1 MNNRQKVN
9 QAIYMIMG
17 ANVGTSITS
26 TIVAFGNSAEK
37 EEFARAMASAVVLA
51 AFNWMTVFV
60 LLPIE
65 ALTAALT
72 SSGEGFLEWLTGL
85 CTQGLNDDS
94 EGGSSGG
101 SGGLDVITD
110 PFSNLIL
117 NADKDG
123 LGNQDFN
130 GTFVAYCKTR
140 ASDLPDVEDI
150 DLYCRQNSCEWPD
163 CNYSDQ
169 CYTYTPECDEDCY
182 LGNRTIEETF
192 YFKYGKFDIGLV
204 LV

>member
-1 MNNRQKVN
+1 
-9 QAIYMIMG
+9 MIMG

-26 TIVAFGNSAEK
+26 TIVAFGNAAEK

-65 ALTAALT
+65 ALTSALT

-85 CTQGLNDDS
+85 CTQGLTDDS

-117 NADKDG
+117 NADKGRDSP
-123 LGNQDFN
+123 
-130 GTFVAYCKTR
+130 TISA
-140 ASDLPDVEDI
+140 
-150 DLYCRQNSCEWPD
+150 QN
-163 CNYSDQ
+163 
-169 CYTYTPECDEDCY
+169 
-182 LGNRTIEETF
+182 
-192 YFKYGKFDIGLV
+192 
-204 LV
+204 

>member
-1 MNNRQKVN
+1 
-9 QAIYMIMG
+9 MIMG

-37 EEFARAMASAVVLA
+37 EEFAPAMASAVVLA

-65 ALTAALT
+65 AITSAST

-85 CTQGLNDDS
+85 CTQGLSDDS
-94 EGGSSGG
+94 EGGEGGG

-117 NADKDG
+117 NADKSG
-123 LGNQDFN
+123 LGDQDFN
-130 GTFVAYCKTR
+130 GTFVAYCKNR
-140 ASDLPDVEDI
+140 AHKLLDVEDI
-150 DLYCRQNSCEWPD
+150 DPAVELYCAENSCEWPNCD
-163 CNYSDQ
+163 YKTE
-169 CYTYTPECDEDCY
+169 CYVYTPESGEDCY
-182 LGNRTIEETF
+182 LGERTVEETF
-192 YFKYGKFDIGLV
+192 YYKYGKF
-204 LV
+204 

>member
-1 MNNRQKVN
+1 
-9 QAIYMIMG
+9 MIMG

-37 EEFARAMASAVVLA
+37 TEFARAMASAVVLA

-60 LLPIE
+60 LLPVE
-65 ALTAALT
+65 ALTSALT
-72 SSGEGFLEWLTGL
+72 SSNEGFLEWLTGL
-85 CTQGLNDDS
+85 CTQGLSDDS

-117 NADKDG
+117 NADKGG
-123 LGNQDFN
+123 LGDQDFN

-140 ASDLPDVEDI
+140 ASELPNVEDTEAAVE
-150 DLYCRQNSCEWPD
+150 LYCAENSCEWPD
-163 CNYSDQ
+163 CNYLNE
-169 CYTYTPECDEDCY
+169 CYVYTPESGEDCF
-182 LGNRTIEETF
+182 LGNRTVEETF
-192 YFKYGKFDIGLV
+192 YFKYGKFQRINEQL
-204 LV
+204 LSWIYSK